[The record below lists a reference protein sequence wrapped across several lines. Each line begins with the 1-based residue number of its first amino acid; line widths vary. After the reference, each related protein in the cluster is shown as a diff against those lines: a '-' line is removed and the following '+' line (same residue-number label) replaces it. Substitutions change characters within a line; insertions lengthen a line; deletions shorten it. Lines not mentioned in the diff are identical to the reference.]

1 MEEQTEKKVRSLA
14 RKLKFMFLR
23 VEVIIGFFAMIAG
36 AVVTVMVWSEGYFAG
51 ALMLVLTG
59 ALNMFLAVK
68 ELVAPTDGILHWQ
81 AVFFM
86 IVRRAMFFLNIALLA
101 LVLGTFTNLI

>member
-1 MEEQTEKKVRSLA
+1 MDEQKQKEVRSLA

-23 VEVIIGFFAMIAG
+23 VEVIIGFFAMVAG
-36 AVVTVMVWSEGYFAG
+36 IVVTVMVWNEGYFAG
-51 ALMLVLTG
+51 ALMMVLTG
-59 ALNMFLAVK
+59 ILNMFLAVK
-68 ELVAPTDGILHWQ
+68 ELIAPTDGILHWQ

>member
-1 MEEQTEKKVRSLA
+1 MEEQKNKTRATLRQIKN
-14 RKLKFMFLR
+14 MILR
-23 VEVIIGFFAMIAG
+23 VELIIGFFAIVAG
-36 AVVTVMVWSEGYFAG
+36 IIVTVMVWSEGYFAG
-51 ALMLVLTG
+51 ALMMVLTG
-59 ALNMFLAVK
+59 ILNIYLAFK
-68 ELVAPTDGILHWQ
+68 ELVAPTDHLLHWQ

>member
-1 MEEQTEKKVRSLA
+1 MEEQENKTRATLRQIKN
-14 RKLKFMFLR
+14 MILR
-23 VEVIIGFFAMIAG
+23 VELIIGFFAIIAG
-36 AVVTVMVWSEGYFAG
+36 IIVTVMVWSEGYFAG
-51 ALMLVLTG
+51 ALMMVLTG
-59 ALNMFLAVK
+59 ILNIYLAFK
-68 ELVAPTDGILHWQ
+68 ELVAPTDHLLHWQ

>member
-1 MEEQTEKKVRSLA
+1 MEEQEKKTRATL
-14 RKLKFMFLR
+14 RQIKNMILR
-23 VEVIIGFFAMIAG
+23 VELIIGFFAIVAG
-36 AVVTVMVWSEGYFAG
+36 IIVTVMVWSEGYFAG
-51 ALMLVLTG
+51 ALMMVLTG
-59 ALNMFLAVK
+59 ILNIYLAFK
-68 ELVAPTDGILHWQ
+68 ELVAPTDHLLHWQ

>member
-1 MEEQTEKKVRSLA
+1 MEEQQNTTRA
-14 RKLKFMFLR
+14 KLRQIKNMILR
-23 VEVIIGFFAMIAG
+23 VELIIGFFAIVAG
-36 AVVTVMVWSEGYFAG
+36 IIVTVMVWSEGYFAG
-51 ALMLVLTG
+51 ALMMVLTG
-59 ALNMFLAVK
+59 ILNIYLAFK
-68 ELVAPTDGILHWQ
+68 ELVAPTDHLLHWQ

>member
-1 MEEQTEKKVRSLA
+1 MEEQENKTRATLRQIKN
-14 RKLKFMFLR
+14 MILR
-23 VEVIIGFFAMIAG
+23 VELIIGFFAIVAG
-36 AVVTVMVWSEGYFAG
+36 IIVTVMVWSEGYFAG
-51 ALMLVLTG
+51 ALMMVLTG
-59 ALNMFLAVK
+59 SLNIYLAFK
-68 ELVAPTDGILHWQ
+68 ELVAPTDHLLHWQ

>member
-1 MEEQTEKKVRSLA
+1 MEEQENKTRATLRQIKNMLV
-14 RKLKFMFLR
+14 R
-23 VEVIIGFFAMIAG
+23 VELIIGFVAIVAG
-36 AVVTVMVWSEGYFAG
+36 IIVTVMVWSEGYFAG
-51 ALMLVLTG
+51 ALMMVLTG
-59 ALNMFLAVK
+59 ILNIYLAFK
-68 ELVAPTDGILHWQ
+68 ELVAPTDHLLHWQ

>member
-51 ALMLVLTG
+51 ALMMVLTG

-86 IVRRAMFFLNIALLA
+86 IVGRAMFFVNIALLA
-101 LVLGTFTNLI
+101 LVLGTFMNLI

>member
-1 MEEQTEKKVRSLA
+1 MEEQKNMTRA
-14 RKLKFMFLR
+14 KLRQIKNMILR
-23 VEVIIGFFAMIAG
+23 VELIIGFFAMVAG
-36 AVVTVMVWSEGYFAG
+36 VIVTVMVWSEGYFAG
-51 ALMLVLTG
+51 ALMMVLTG
-59 ALNMFLAVK
+59 ALNIYLAFK
-68 ELVAPTDGILHWQ
+68 ALVAPTDHLLHWQ

>member
-1 MEEQTEKKVRSLA
+1 MEEQENTTRA
-14 RKLKFMFLR
+14 KLRQIKNMILR
-23 VEVIIGFFAMIAG
+23 VELIIGFFAIVAG
-36 AVVTVMVWSEGYFAG
+36 IIVTVMVWSEGYFAG
-51 ALMLVLTG
+51 ALMMVLTG
-59 ALNMFLAVK
+59 ILNIYLAFK
-68 ELVAPTDGILHWQ
+68 ELVAPTDHLLHWQ

>member
-1 MEEQTEKKVRSLA
+1 MDEQTEKKVRKTA
-14 RKLKFMFLR
+14 RMLKYMFLR

-36 AVVTVMVWSEGYFAG
+36 AIVTAMVWSEGYFAG
-51 ALMLVLTG
+51 ALMMVLTG
-59 ALNMFLAVK
+59 ALNIYLAIK

>member
-51 ALMLVLTG
+51 ALMMVLTG

-101 LVLGTFTNLI
+101 LVLGTFMNLI

>member
-23 VEVIIGFFAMIAG
+23 VEIIIGFFAMIAG

-51 ALMLVLTG
+51 ALMMVLTG

>member
-1 MEEQTEKKVRSLA
+1 MDEQTENKVRKTA
-14 RKLKFMFLR
+14 RMLKYMFLR

-51 ALMLVLTG
+51 ALMMVLTG
-59 ALNMFLAVK
+59 ALNTFLAIK
-68 ELVAPTDGILHWQ
+68 ELLAPTDGLLHWK

-86 IVRRAMFFLNIALLA
+86 IVRQAMFFLNIALLA

>member
-1 MEEQTEKKVRSLA
+1 MEEQMEKKVRSLA
-14 RKLKFMFLR
+14 RKLKYMFLR

-51 ALMLVLTG
+51 ALMMVLTG

-101 LVLGTFTNLI
+101 LVLGTFMNLI

>member
-1 MEEQTEKKVRSLA
+1 MEEQENTTRA
-14 RKLKFMFLR
+14 KLRQIKNMILR
-23 VEVIIGFFAMIAG
+23 VELIIGFFAMVAG
-36 AVVTVMVWSEGYFAG
+36 VIVTVMVWSEGYFAG
-51 ALMLVLTG
+51 ALMMVLTG
-59 ALNMFLAVK
+59 ILNIYLAFK
-68 ELVAPTDGILHWQ
+68 ELVAPTDHLLHWQ

>member
-1 MEEQTEKKVRSLA
+1 MDEQKQKEVRSLA
-14 RKLKFMFLR
+14 RTLKFMFLR

-36 AVVTVMVWSEGYFAG
+36 IVVTVMVWNEGYFAG
-51 ALMLVLTG
+51 ALMMVLTG
-59 ALNMFLAVK
+59 ILNMFLAVK
-68 ELVAPTDGILHWQ
+68 ELVSPTDGILHWQ

>member
-1 MEEQTEKKVRSLA
+1 MDEQKQKDIRSLA
-14 RKLKFMFLR
+14 RKLKYMLLR
-23 VEVIIGFFAMIAG
+23 VEIIIGFFAMVAG
-36 AVVTVMVWSEGYFAG
+36 IVVTVMVWNEGYFAG
-51 ALMLVLTG
+51 ALMMVLTG
-59 ALNMFLAVK
+59 ILNMFLAVK
-68 ELVAPTDGILHWQ
+68 ELVSPTDGILHWQ

>member
-1 MEEQTEKKVRSLA
+1 MDEQTEKKVRTLA
-14 RKLKFMFLR
+14 RNLKFIFLR
-23 VEVIIGFFAMIAG
+23 VEIIIGFFAVIAG

-51 ALMLVLTG
+51 ALMMVLTG
-59 ALNMFLAVK
+59 ALNTFLAIK
-68 ELVAPTDGILHWQ
+68 ELVAPTDGLLHWQ

>member
-1 MEEQTEKKVRSLA
+1 MEEQENKTRATLCQIKN
-14 RKLKFMFLR
+14 MILR
-23 VEVIIGFFAMIAG
+23 VELIIGFFAIVAG
-36 AVVTVMVWSEGYFAG
+36 IIVTVMVWSEGYFAG
-51 ALMLVLTG
+51 ALMMVLTG
-59 ALNMFLAVK
+59 ILNIYLAFK
-68 ELVAPTDGILHWQ
+68 ELVAPTDHLLHWQ

>member
-14 RKLKFMFLR
+14 RKLKYMFLR

-36 AVVTVMVWSEGYFAG
+36 AVVTVIVWSEGYFAG
-51 ALMLVLTG
+51 ALMMVLTG

-101 LVLGTFTNLI
+101 LVLGTFMNLI

>member
-1 MEEQTEKKVRSLA
+1 MEEQENTTRA
-14 RKLKFMFLR
+14 KLRQIKNMILR
-23 VEVIIGFFAMIAG
+23 VELIIGFFAMVAG
-36 AVVTVMVWSEGYFAG
+36 VIVTVMVWSEGYFAG
-51 ALMLVLTG
+51 ALMMVLTG
-59 ALNMFLAVK
+59 ALNIYLAFK
-68 ELVAPTDGILHWQ
+68 ELVAPTDHLLHWQ

>member
-51 ALMLVLTG
+51 ALMMVLTG

-101 LVLGTFTNLI
+101 LVLGMFTNLI

>member
-1 MEEQTEKKVRSLA
+1 MDEQKQKEVRSLA

-36 AVVTVMVWSEGYFAG
+36 IVVTVMVWNEGYFAG
-51 ALMLVLTG
+51 ALMMVLTG
-59 ALNMFLAVK
+59 ILNMFLAVK
-68 ELVAPTDGILHWQ
+68 ELVSPTDGILHWQ

>member
-1 MEEQTEKKVRSLA
+1 MEEQENKTRATLRQIKN
-14 RKLKFMFLR
+14 MILR
-23 VEVIIGFFAMIAG
+23 VELIIGFFAMVAG
-36 AVVTVMVWSEGYFAG
+36 VIVTVMVWSEGYFAG
-51 ALMLVLTG
+51 ALMMVLTG
-59 ALNMFLAVK
+59 ALNIYLACK
-68 ELVAPTDGILHWQ
+68 ELVAPTDHLLHWQ

>member
-1 MEEQTEKKVRSLA
+1 MEEQENKTRATLRQIKN
-14 RKLKFMFLR
+14 MILR
-23 VEVIIGFFAMIAG
+23 VELIIGFFAIVAG
-36 AVVTVMVWSEGYFAG
+36 IIVTVMVWSEGYFAG
-51 ALMLVLTG
+51 ALMMVLTG
-59 ALNMFLAVK
+59 ILNIYLAFK
-68 ELVAPTDGILHWQ
+68 ELVAPTDHLLHWQ

>member
-14 RKLKFMFLR
+14 RKLKYMFLR

-36 AVVTVMVWSEGYFAG
+36 AVVTAMVWSEGYFAG
-51 ALMLVLTG
+51 ALMMVLTG

-101 LVLGTFTNLI
+101 LVLGTFMNLI

>member
-1 MEEQTEKKVRSLA
+1 MEEQTEKKVRKLA

-23 VEVIIGFFAMIAG
+23 VEVIIGFFAIIAG
-36 AVVTVMVWSEGYFAG
+36 AVVTVMVWNEGYFAG
-51 ALMLVLTG
+51 ALMMVLTG
-59 ALNMFLAVK
+59 AINMFLAVK

-101 LVLGTFTNLI
+101 LVLGTFMNLI

>member
-1 MEEQTEKKVRSLA
+1 MDEQTEKKVRKTA
-14 RKLKFMFLR
+14 RMLKYMFLR
-23 VEVIIGFFAMIAG
+23 VEVIIGIFAMIAG
-36 AVVTVMVWSEGYFAG
+36 AIVTAMVWSEGYFAG
-51 ALMLVLTG
+51 ALMMVLTG
-59 ALNMFLAVK
+59 ALNIYLAIK

>member
-14 RKLKFMFLR
+14 RKLKYMFLR

-36 AVVTVMVWSEGYFAG
+36 AVVTMMVWSEGYFAG
-51 ALMLVLTG
+51 ALMMVLTG

-101 LVLGTFTNLI
+101 LVLGMFTNLI

>member
-1 MEEQTEKKVRSLA
+1 MDEQTEQKVRSTA
-14 RKLKFMFLR
+14 RMLKHMFLR
-23 VEVIIGFFAMIAG
+23 VEIVIGFFAVVAG
-36 AVVTVMVWSEGYFAG
+36 SVVTVMVWNEGYFAG
-51 ALMLVLTG
+51 ALMMVLTG
-59 ALNMFLAVK
+59 ILNIFLAIK
-68 ELVAPTDGILHWQ
+68 ELISPTDGVLHWQ

>member
-1 MEEQTEKKVRSLA
+1 MDEQKQNEVRSLA
-14 RKLKFMFLR
+14 RKIKSMFLR
-23 VEVIIGFFAMIAG
+23 VEVIIGFFAMVAG
-36 AVVTVMVWSEGYFAG
+36 IVVTVMVWNEGYFAG
-51 ALMLVLTG
+51 ALMMVLTG
-59 ALNMFLAVK
+59 ILNIYLAFK
-68 ELVAPTDGILHWQ
+68 ELVAPTDHLLHWQ